1 MKKIEIYLRKFLLNV
16 LLLFR
21 HSSRPGQDDYQNPNS
36 KILFIRLNRIGDAL
50 VATPLI
56 HEIRKGVKSKLFL
69 LADKKNHFAF
79 ENNNDIDKVIVFEKG
94 LKGIFKVLRFIKDND
109 INTVVDLH
117 DDVSTT
123 VTFLIAF
130 SNASNKFG
138 LEKANKKIYTKTV
151 PRLNSENN
159 HVIVRLLELCRL
171 FNIQYDKDSVNI
183 RYLVQLDSEQHV
195 ANFLNNNK
203 MTNSLLLGINI
214 SAGSKARFWGVSNYK
229 RLLAFLSSFNVNYL
243 ILAAPEDLELAKE
256 ISEDST
262 RIYSS
267 NNYNEYAAMISRLN
281 LLFTPDTAAVHLAS
295 AFRIPV
301 FGIYV
306 KYNTKDMLWT
316 PYRSKFDYVVTE
328 ESNLNNVSFESVIE
342 RFEPFLRNILLENDK
357 H

>member
-21 HSSRPGQDDYQNPNS
+21 HSSKPVPVDYQNPNTN
-36 KILFIRLNRIGDAL
+36 ILFIRLNRIGDAL

-56 HEIRKGVKSKLFL
+56 HEIRKAVKSKLFL
-69 LADKKNHFAF
+69 LADKKNHFVF
-79 ENNNDIDKVIVFEKG
+79 ENNNDIDKVVVFEKG
-94 LKGIFKVLRFIKDND
+94 LKGIFKVLRFIKDNN

-123 VTFLIAF
+123 VTFLIAL
-130 SNASNKFG
+130 SNAPNKFG
-138 LEKANKKIYTKTV
+138 LEKANERIYTETV

-159 HVIVRLLELCRL
+159 HVIVRLLEICRL
-171 FNIQYDKDSVNI
+171 FNIRYNKDSVNVK
-183 RYLVQLDSEQHV
+183 YLINEDSERY
-195 ANFLNNNK
+195 AFNFLQINK
-203 MTNSLLLGINI
+203 ITNSFLVGINI

-229 RLLAFLSSFNVNYL
+229 RLLTLLSSFNVNYL
-243 ILAAPEDLELAKE
+243 ILAAPDDLELANE

-262 RIYSS
+262 HIYSS
-267 NNYNEYAAMISRLN
+267 KDYNEYAAMISKLN

-306 KYNTKDMLWT
+306 KYNTKDMLWA
-316 PYRSKFDYVVTE
+316 PYCSKFDYVVTE
-328 ESNLNNVSFESVIE
+328 EPNLDNVSYESVIE
-342 RFEPFLRNILLENDK
+342 RFEPFLRTILFGNDK